1 MRKYSVL
8 KVKSQ
13 LRKPKVV
20 KFVDLKS
27 YKPNYALN
35 VKFVDLKSYKPNYAL
50 NDKHKLF
57 YKTEQT
63 FKFLFYLI

>member
-1 MRKYSVL
+1 MMKGLPITEVFSKFMRKYSVL

-20 KFVDLKS
+20 KFVDLRS
-27 YKPNYALN
+27 YKPNC
-35 VKFVDLKSYKPNYAL
+35 AL
-50 NDKHKLF
+50 NDKHYTKLF